1 MVSDWHPDDRAT
13 LAYEQLLAIAQAIA
27 PVTGGVPRLDSDA
40 APALL

>member
-27 PVTGGVPRLDSDA
+27 RSPAESPRLDSDA